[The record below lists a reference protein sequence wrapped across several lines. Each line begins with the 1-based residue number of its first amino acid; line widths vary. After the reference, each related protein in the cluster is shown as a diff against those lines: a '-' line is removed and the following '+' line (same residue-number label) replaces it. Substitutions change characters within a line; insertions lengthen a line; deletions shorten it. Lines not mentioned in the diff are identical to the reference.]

1 MPFGVSVNPIPT
13 RGGADYAQSITACS
27 PGLENLTASLY
38 LCREVLS
45 DLWHILISLIF
56 SIPDLESAAKQ
67 LAKKCKEHKVD
78 TVFIA
83 TDAPMSEYVDI
94 KEFLKKEDIKV
105 RI

>member
-1 MPFGVSVNPIPT
+1 MVSFHL
-13 RGGADYAQSITACS
+13 ITMCIYVACFEIKKS
-27 PGLENLTASLY
+27 
-38 LCREVLS
+38 
-45 DLWHILISLIF
+45 WHILIYNIF
-56 SIPDLESAAKQ
+56 SIPDLESAAEQ
-67 LAKKCKEHKVD
+67 LAKKCKEHKVN

>member
-1 MPFGVSVNPIPT
+1 MGSDPLLS
-13 RGGADYAQSITACS
+13 SIAF
-27 PGLENLTASLY
+27 
-38 LCREVLS
+38 CRDVFLNFLLLNF
-45 DLWHILISLIF
+45 DLIF
-56 SIPDLESAAKQ
+56 SIPDLKSAAEQ
-67 LAKKCKEHKVD
+67 LAKKCKEHNVN

>member
-1 MPFGVSVNPIPT
+1 MNLQWCHLGFQLTLFQPG
-13 RGGADYAQSITACS
+13 GGADYAQSITACS
-27 PGLENLTASLY
+27 PRLENLTASLY
-38 LCREVLS
+38 
-45 DLWHILISLIF
+45 LWHILISLIF

>member
-1 MPFGVSVNPIPT
+1 MFIQGGTFIPDS
-13 RGGADYAQSITACS
+13 R
-27 PGLENLTASLY
+27 
-38 LCREVLS
+38 V
-45 DLWHILISLIF
+45 IF
-56 SIPDLESAAKQ
+56 SITDLESAAKQ

>member
-1 MPFGVSVNPIPT
+1 MANF
-13 RGGADYAQSITACS
+13 D
-27 PGLENLTASLY
+27 
-38 LCREVLS
+38 
-45 DLWHILISLIF
+45 LIS

>member
-1 MPFGVSVNPIPT
+1 
-13 RGGADYAQSITACS
+13 
-27 PGLENLTASLY
+27 
-38 LCREVLS
+38 
-45 DLWHILISLIF
+45 LIF
-56 SIPDLESAAKQ
+56 SIPGLESAAEQ
-67 LAKKCKEHKVD
+67 LAKKCKKHNVN